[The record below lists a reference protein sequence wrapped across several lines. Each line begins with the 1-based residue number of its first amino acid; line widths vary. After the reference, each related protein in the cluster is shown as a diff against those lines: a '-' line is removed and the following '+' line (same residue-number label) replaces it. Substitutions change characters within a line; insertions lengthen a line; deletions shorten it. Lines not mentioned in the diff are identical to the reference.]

1 MLFGPSSQLHQMATV
16 MNDVV
21 VVIQNGF
28 KICIYLSRIRLC
40 DLITYRMV
48 AFTRYIVERGVRVG
62 KYSNVVVP
70 MDNFNW

>member
-1 MLFGPSSQLHQMATV
+1 
-16 MNDVV
+16 
-21 VVIQNGF
+21 
-28 KICIYLSRIRLC
+28 
-40 DLITYRMV
+40 MV